1 MNAEV
6 SSVRREVDSPAP
18 PPMPV
23 PVPVPPDSRVR
34 VLQFGPALG
43 VRGGISSV
51 EQLICDY
58 LAPHVSIRH
67 VPTMV
72 EGSVLSRGWTFA
84 CAVNALQRA
93 LASTEPAIF
102 HIHFASRG
110 SAMRKMLLATLVARA
125 GRPLILHAHGG
136 GFDRFHASLP
146 AALRRRLNACLQR
159 ANVFITLSQRWRD
172 FYVDTCELSPAQVAV
187 LPNPVRWNPE
197 IPNRAQRTRVQFL
210 TLGRISAGK
219 GSFDVLKAFAALPAS
234 LRARA
239 RLVLAGDGDVEGARR
254 MAAPLGDSVQVH
266 AWVDAAERDR
276 LLAASDVFVLPSY
289 AEGMPMSL
297 LEAMAAGLPSIVTPV
312 GGIPEV
318 FTHKSEGLFVAPG
331 RVPEITAAMTQ
342 MLGDDAERLAAGRRA
357 HARARALDVHVYARR
372 LGDLYQRIAPIADI
386 RGLS

>member
-6 SSVRREVDSPAP
+6 SSVRREVGSPAP
-18 PPMPV
+18 LPV
-23 PVPVPPDSRVR
+23 PTPPDSRVR

-43 VRGGISSV
+43 VRGGVSSV
-51 EQLICDY
+51 EQLICDH
-58 LAPHVSIRH
+58 LAPYVSIRH

-72 EGSVLSRGWTFA
+72 EGSVFSRGWTYA
-84 CAVNALQRA
+84 RAVGALQRA
-93 LASTEPAIF
+93 LASTDPSIF

-110 SAMRKMLLATLVARA
+110 SALRKMLLATLVARA

-136 GFDRFHASLP
+136 GFERFHASLP

-159 ANVFITLSQRWRD
+159 ASVFIALSQRWRD
-172 FYVDTCELSPAQVAV
+172 FYVDTCELSPAQVMV
-187 LPNPVRWNPE
+187 LPNPVRWSPE
-197 IPNRAQRTRVQFL
+197 IPNRSARTRVQFL
-210 TLGRISAGK
+210 ALGRIATYK
-219 GSFDVLKAFAALPAS
+219 GSFDLLKAFAALPAG

-254 MAAPLGDSVQVH
+254 LAAPLGDSVQVH

-289 AEGMPMSL
+289 AEGLPMSL

-331 RVPEITAAMTQ
+331 RIAEITAALSL

-357 HARARALDVHVYARR
+357 HARARALDVHAYARR
-372 LGDLYQRIAPIADI
+372 LCDIYQRIAPIVNISSDI